1 MRKQESIIPTSANVK
16 LSIKGK
22 DNKLKHYIP
31 QIFMEDEITYMHQQK
46 QKLKKNIKILN
57 SQLKSV
63 LRIMV
68 YFVLFHNKV
77 NLLVKS

>member
-1 MRKQESIIPTSANVK
+1 
-16 LSIKGK
+16 
-22 DNKLKHYIP
+22 
-31 QIFMEDEITYMHQQK
+31 MEDEITYMHQQK

-77 NLLVKS
+77 NLAVKS